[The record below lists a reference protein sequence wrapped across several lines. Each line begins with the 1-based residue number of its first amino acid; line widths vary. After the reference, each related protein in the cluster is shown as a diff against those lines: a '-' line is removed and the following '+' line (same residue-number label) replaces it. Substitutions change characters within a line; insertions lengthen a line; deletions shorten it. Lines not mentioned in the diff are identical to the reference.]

1 MKITVTLHSD
11 YVEAVQGHTLQQRGI
26 EAQAIDAVAYDPD
39 AGVFTVRTDAFDH
52 RWTVGTK
59 AQFVLKEHFVM
70 ARKKEPMGMG
80 RTRSDQR
87 LHFVAARPTMECTKV
102 MAVGKLQYARRSRR
116 AIKAALKYA
125 ENNAA
130 PCLRRTVMPFAD

>member
-11 YVEAVQGHTLQQRGI
+11 YVEAVCKGTRFNKGGL

-59 AQFVLKEHFVM
+59 AQFVLK
-70 ARKKEPMGMG
+70 G
-80 RTRSDQR
+80 
-87 LHFVAARPTMECTKV
+87 
-102 MAVGKLQYARRSRR
+102 
-116 AIKAALKYA
+116 AL
-125 ENNAA
+125 
-130 PCLRRTVMPFAD
+130 